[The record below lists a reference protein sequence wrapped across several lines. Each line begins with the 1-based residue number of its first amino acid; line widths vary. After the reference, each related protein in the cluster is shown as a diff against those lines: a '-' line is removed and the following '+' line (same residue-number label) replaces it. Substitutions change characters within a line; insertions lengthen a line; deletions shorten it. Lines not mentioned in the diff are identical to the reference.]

1 MKRLIFA
8 AGIAMCIFMFMC
20 ACKKEKTLTVPATLA
35 DTEWTQFSYGPKEA
49 TAVMIFDGK
58 TCRLRI
64 LGTGSEAGETLSF
77 DYTYAKP
84 KLRLTPTD
92 GSSSPV
98 EAEAVTDGKSYVGLE
113 FPDSGTTPNGMYW
126 LNTGDS
132 VWKK

>member
-8 AGIAMCIFMFMC
+8 AGIAVCILMC
-20 ACKKEKTLTVPATLA
+20 ACKKEKPLTVPATLA
-35 DTEWTQFSYGPKEA
+35 GTEWTQFSYGLKEA

-58 TCRLRI
+58 SCRLRI
-64 LGTGSEAGETLSF
+64 LGTGSETEKTISY

-92 GSSSPV
+92 GTASRI
-98 EAEAVTDGKSYVGLE
+98 EAEAVTDGKSYVGLV

-126 LNTGDS
+126 LNTGGS

>member
-8 AGIAMCIFMFMC
+8 AGIAVCILMC
-20 ACKKEKTLTVPATLA
+20 ACKKEKPLTVPATLA
-35 DTEWTQFSYGPKEA
+35 GTEWTQFSYGLKEA

-58 TCRLRI
+58 SCRLRI
-64 LGTGSEAGETLSF
+64 LGTGSETEKTISY

-92 GSSSPV
+92 GTASRI
-98 EAEAVTDGKSYVGLE
+98 EAEAVTDGKSYVGLV
-113 FPDSGTTPNGMYW
+113 FPDSGTIPNGMYW
-126 LNTGDS
+126 LNTGSS